1 MHTMAVIILV
11 YLFRFGMALNW
22 IEDPLATQNDDDDA
36 SLKQFIT
43 AWICEK

>member
-11 YLFRFGMALNW
+11 YLFRFAMAVNW
-22 IEDPLATQNDDDDA
+22 IEDPLATQNDDDA